1 MTMRVPTPCFTNT
14 TEVTLLSE
22 ATACPPSVVADTIMR
37 TIELGVM
44 ITDAAVDETQT
55 TIFCMPVGRDPRCPG
70 CGHEGRYR
78 DTVTRPLTDLPVA
91 GYPLVL
97 QVAVPRYRCCT
108 AECSRAVFNQDLGK
122 LAAPR
127 SSTTRRCA
135 RYVLRRLMID
145 RTTVSAIAAELGLS
159 WHTVSSIAMR
169 TVTELIATAGPD
181 RLTGVRVIGV
191 DEHRWAPRRLGA
203 AGFVTLIIDLTPTH
217 DRTGPAR
224 LLDLVEGR
232 SAIAL
237 ASWLAAQPADFAQAV
252 QVIAMDGF
260 AGYKTAAT
268 EVIPDA
274 VTVMDP
280 FHVVA
285 LAGIKFDLT
294 RQRVQQQT
302 LGRRGHT
309 GDPLYGIRRIA
320 RTRLQLLSTRQYAR
334 LNSVFDAEEH
344 LAVKVAWLI
353 YQKIIAAYADLDRR
367 RGQKAMTRLI
377 DSIRRGV
384 PAGLEEIAQLGRT
397 LWRRRADI
405 LAFFDHHASNGPTEA
420 INGRLEALRRNALG
434 FRNLTNYRWRSLL
447 HSGAL
452 HQLINAL

>member
-1 MTMRVPTPCFTNT
+1 VP
-14 TEVTLLSE
+14 E

-37 TIELGVM
+37 TIELGVT
-44 ITDAAVDETQT
+44 ITDAAVDEKVT
-55 TIFCMPVGRDPRCPG
+55 TIFCSPVTRDPRCPG
-70 CGHEGRYR
+70 CGCDGSYR
-78 DTVTRPLTDLPVA
+78 DTITRPLTDLPVA

-97 QVAVPRYRCCT
+97 QVAVPRYRCLT
-108 AECSRAVFNQDLGK
+108 TECGRVVFNQDLGK
-122 LAAPR
+122 LASPR
-127 SSTTRRCA
+127 SATTRRCA

-145 RTTVSAIAAELGLS
+145 RTTVSAIAAELGVS

-169 TVTELIATAGPD
+169 ATAALIAAAGSD
-181 RLTGVRVIGV
+181 RLAGVRVIGV
-191 DEHRWAPRRLGA
+191 DEHRWAPRRVGS
-203 AGFVTLIIDLTPTH
+203 AGFVTLIIDLTPVH
-217 DRTGPAR
+217 DRSGPAR

-232 SAIAL
+232 SASAL
-237 ASWLAAQPADFAQAV
+237 SSWLAAQHSDFAHAV
-252 QVIAMDGF
+252 EVIAMDGF

-268 EVIPDA
+268 QVIPDA

-285 LAGIKFDLT
+285 LAGTKLDLI
-294 RQRVQQQT
+294 RQRIQQHT
-302 LGRRGHT
+302 LGRRGHA

-320 RTRLQLLSTRQYAR
+320 RTRLQLLSIPQYTR
-334 LNSVFDAEEH
+334 LTSVIDADEH

-353 YQKIIAAYADLDRR
+353 YQKVIAAYADPNPR
-367 RGQKAMTRLI
+367 RGKNAMTRLI
-377 DSIRRGV
+377 ASIRRGV
-384 PAGLEEIAQLGRT
+384 PTGLEEIAQLGRT
-397 LWRRRADI
+397 LSRRRDDI

-452 HQLINAL
+452 HQLVNAL

>member
-1 MTMRVPTPCFTNT
+1 VP
-14 TEVTLLSE
+14 E

-37 TIELGVM
+37 TIELGVT
-44 ITDAAVDETQT
+44 ITDAAVDEKAT
-55 TIFCMPVGRDPRCPG
+55 TIFCTPVRRDPRCPD
-70 CGHEGRYR
+70 CGREGRYR

-97 QVAVPRYRCCT
+97 RVAVPRYRCT
-108 AECSRAVFNQDLGK
+108 AIDCGRTVFNQDLGK

-127 SSTTRRCA
+127 ASTTRRCA
-135 RYVLRRLMID
+135 RYVLRRLLID
-145 RTTVSAIAAELGLS
+145 RTTISAIAADLGVS
-159 WHTVSSIAMR
+159 WHTVSTIAMR
-169 TVTELIATAGPD
+169 TTADLLAAAAPD
-181 RLTGVRVIGV
+181 RLAGVRVIGV
-191 DEHRWAPRRLGA
+191 DEHRWAPRRIGPN
-203 AGFVTLIIDLTPTH
+203 GFVTLIIDLTPTH
-217 DRTGPAR
+217 DRSGPAR

-232 SAIAL
+232 SAAAL
-237 ASWLAAQPADFAQAV
+237 ATWLAAQPADFAAGV

-268 EVIPDA
+268 AVVPDA

-285 LAGIKFDLT
+285 LAGTKLDLI
-294 RQRVQQQT
+294 RQRVQHQT
-302 LGRRGHT
+302 LGRRGHA

-320 RTRLQLLSTRQYAR
+320 RTRIQLLSERQHHR
-334 LNSVFDAEEH
+334 LTSVLDLDEH
-344 LAVKVAWLI
+344 IAVKVAHVI
-353 YQKIIAAYADLDRR
+353 YQKIIAAYADPNRR
-367 RGQKAMTRLI
+367 SGKRAMAALI

-434 FRNLTNYRWRSLL
+434 FRNLTHYRIRSLL

-452 HQLINAL
+452 HPLVNAL

>member
-1 MTMRVPTPCFTNT
+1 
-14 TEVTLLSE
+14 
-22 ATACPPSVVADTIMR
+22 MR
-37 TIELGVM
+37 TIELGVT
-44 ITDAAVDETQT
+44 ITDAAVDEKQT
-55 TIFCMPVGRDPRCPG
+55 TIFCTPVARDSRCPD
-70 CGHEGRYR
+70 CGRQGRYR

-97 QVAVPRYRCCT
+97 RVAVPRYRCDTVDCG
-108 AECSRAVFNQDLGK
+108 RVVFNQDLGK
-122 LAAPR
+122 LAAAR

-145 RTTVSAIAAELGLS
+145 RTTISAIAAELGLS

-169 TVTELIATAGPD
+169 TTAQLVAAAGPD
-181 RLTGVRVIGV
+181 RLAGVRVIGV
-191 DEHRWAPRRLGA
+191 DEHRWAPRRVGPD
-203 AGFVTLIIDLTPTH
+203 GFVTLIIDLTPTR
-217 DRTGPAR
+217 DQTGPAR
-224 LLDLVEGR
+224 LLDLLPGR
-232 SAIAL
+232 SAAAL
-237 ASWLAAQPADFAQAV
+237 ANWLGAQSRDFAAGIEV
-252 QVIAMDGF
+252 VAMDGF
-260 AGYKTAAT
+260 AGYKTAAAD
-268 EVIPDA
+268 VVPDA

-285 LAGIKFDLT
+285 LAGTKLDLI
-294 RQRVQQQT
+294 RQRIQQQT

-309 GDPLYGIRRIA
+309 GDPLYGIRRTA
-320 RTRLQLLSTRQYAR
+320 RTRIQLLSARQHDR
-334 LNSVFDAEEH
+334 LSNVLDTDEH
-344 LAVKVAWLI
+344 IAVKVAWLI
-353 YQKIIAAYADLDRR
+353 YQKIIAAYADPNRR
-367 RGQKAMTRLI
+367 RGKRAMAAVI

-434 FRNLTNYRWRSLL
+434 FRNLTHYRIRSLL

-452 HQLINAL
+452 HALVNAL

>member
-1 MTMRVPTPCFTNT
+1 M
-14 TEVTLLSE
+14 SK
-22 ATACPPSVVADTIMR
+22 ATARPPSVVADTIMR
-37 TIELGVM
+37 TIELGVT
-44 ITDAAVDETQT
+44 ITDAAVDEKVT
-55 TIFCMPVGRDPRCPG
+55 TIFCRPVVQDPRCPD
-70 CGHEGRYR
+70 CGRDGRYR

-97 QVAVPRYRCCT
+97 RVAVPRYRCLT
-108 AECSRAVFNQDLGK
+108 PECGRVVFNQNLGA
-122 LAAPR
+122 LASAR

-145 RTTVSAIAAELGLS
+145 RTTVSAIAAELGVS
-159 WHTVSSIAMR
+159 WHTVNSIAMQ
-169 TVTELIATAGPD
+169 ATAELVVAAGPY
-181 RLTGVRVIGV
+181 RLAGVRVIGV
-191 DEHRWAPRRLGA
+191 DEHRWAPRRFGPD
-203 AGFVTLIIDLTPTH
+203 GFVTLIIDLTPVH
-217 DRTGPAR
+217 DRSGPAR
-224 LLDLVEGR
+224 LLDMVAGR
-232 SAIAL
+232 SATAL
-237 ASWLAAQPADFAQAV
+237 ASWLAAQPASFAQTV
-252 QVIAMDGF
+252 EVIAMDGF
-260 AGYKTAAT
+260 AGYKTAAAA
-268 EVIPDA
+268 VIPDA

-285 LAGIKFDLT
+285 LAGTKLDLI

-320 RTRLQLLSTRQYAR
+320 RTRTNLLSMRQHNR
-334 LNSVFDAEEH
+334 LTSVLDADEH
-344 LAVKVAWLI
+344 IAVKVAHVI
-353 YQKIIAAYADLDRR
+353 YQKIIAAYADPNRR
-367 RGQKAMTRLI
+367 TGKQAMTRLI

-397 LWRRRADI
+397 LWRRRNDI

-434 FRNLTNYRWRSLL
+434 FRNLTHYRIRSLL

-452 HQLINAL
+452 HSLVNAL